1 MRTLGI
7 RLSKILFEI
16 RFRIG
21 IKFNSNFETNDI
33 FKNGKQ
39 LIFERLRQSFWVSN
53 LNLMCIR
60 MKANLSTHIIN
71 LKQFMS
77 TKINARRHEC
87 NKYLY
92 RA

>member
-1 MRTLGI
+1 
-7 RLSKILFEI
+7 
-16 RFRIG
+16 
-21 IKFNSNFETNDI
+21 
-33 FKNGKQ
+33 
-39 LIFERLRQSFWVSN
+39 
-53 LNLMCIR
+53 